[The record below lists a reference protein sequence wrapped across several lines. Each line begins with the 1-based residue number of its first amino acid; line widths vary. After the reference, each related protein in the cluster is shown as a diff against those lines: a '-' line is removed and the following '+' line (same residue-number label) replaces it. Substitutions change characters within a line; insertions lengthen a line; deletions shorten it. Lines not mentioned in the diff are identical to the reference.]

1 MDEGIAE
8 DLVLEHEESPDLGSF
23 LEEDDDDRA
32 DGGG

>member
-8 DLVLEHEESPDLGSF
+8 DLVFEHEEGPDLGSF